1 MIKEGRKSNIESL
14 LTTTYEKVMKILQ
27 NVTSKL
33 KTIGDSNL
41 VEDMIYVINKIESKA
56 LYSYSQVVDSYIG
69 SSDKESEEVKSLL
82 DSLSEYSEHNFFRQN
97 KKDNFITSAVKG
109 RQGGRY
115 KTQFQ
120 NNKEKVNFLDK
131 IEEKLSNLTPKA
143 IDKPTIELLTK
154 NKSLITNKVESLD
167 YIPSFYIEK
176 YPEVMDK
183 NFNIFEFYDKN
194 KDNSFNIIFKSII
207 KKCEVDSLINCSKL
221 DSFTNAV
228 MEGYN
233 NSPLYHNKLHGIDVC
248 HMIFMYMNNIN
259 NFEEKLKFTKM
270 NSLTLLLAALCH
282 DIGHP
287 GFTNNYHIN
296 SLSNFS
302 LTYNDK
308 SVLENY
314 HASVAS
320 KILNKPECNIMD
332 KFEKSEFKAFRRHF
346 VEAILAT
353 DMMYHARTNS
363 TLKSK
368 LTSNN
373 ISNGQNIDSLVPSDE
388 EKAFEVIQEL
398 INFILHLAD
407 ISHNARKFEISEIW
421 VTRLSEEFWIQ
432 GDHEKAADLPISFLC
447 DRETANIP
455 KSQIG
460 FLKGIIVPSY
470 EIMIDMFPDL
480 NFLMTNI
487 QENLEKWIQK
497 DQITDKTQEQDQ
509 TKKRGKLVF
518 NLNLKESKANTG
530 NLSQIIKEENDEGN
544 EEENTDK
551 IIEPKT
557 IFETKF
563 LSINFDDTNDDEKV

>member
-1 MIKEGRKSNIESL
+1 MINQRRKSNIENL

-33 KTIGDSNL
+33 KTIGDTNL

-56 LYSYSQVVDSYIG
+56 LYSYTQVVDSSIIRN
-69 SSDKESEEVKSLL
+69 DKESEEVKSLL
-82 DSLSEYSEHNFFRQN
+82 DSLNEYSEHNFFRQN
-97 KKDNFITSAVKG
+97 KKDNFFTSAIKG

-120 NNKEKVNFLDK
+120 NNKEKLNFLDK
-131 IEEKLSNLTPKA
+131 IEEKISNLTPKS
-143 IDKPTIELLTK
+143 IDKNTASLSK
-154 NKSLITNKVESLD
+154 NRSLVSNKVECLD

-176 YPEVMDK
+176 YPEVMNK
-183 NFNIFEFYDKN
+183 EFNIFDFHSIY
-194 KDNSFNIIFKSII
+194 KDESFSIIFKTII
-207 KKCEVDSLINCSKL
+207 KKSEVDSLINCSKL

-233 NSPLYHNKLHGIDVC
+233 KSPLYHNKLHGIDVC
-248 HMIFMYMNNIN
+248 HMTFMYMNNID

-296 SLSNFS
+296 TLSNFS

-314 HASVAS
+314 HASEAS
-320 KILNKPECNIMD
+320 KILNKPESNIMD

-373 ISNGQNIDSLVPSDE
+373 ISNGQNLDSLVPSDE
-388 EKAFEVIQEL
+388 EKAFEIIQEL
-398 INFILHLAD
+398 LNFILHLAD

-421 VTRLSEEFWIQ
+421 VSKLSEEFWIQ
-432 GDHEKAADLPISFLC
+432 GDFEKAADLPISFLC

-470 EIMIDMFPDL
+470 EIIIDMFPDL
-480 NFLMTNI
+480 NFLMNNI
-487 QENLEKWIQK
+487 QDNIKMWSQK
-497 DQITDKTQEQDQ
+497 DQSQEKTQESEQS
-509 TKKRGKLVF
+509 KKKKLVF
-518 NLNLKESKANTG
+518 NLNSNQSKANTG
-530 NLSQIIKEENDEGN
+530 NLSQIIKEDNDEG
-544 EEENTDK
+544 TDDEK
-551 IIEPKT
+551 PKT
-557 IFETKF
+557 VYETKF
-563 LSINFDDTNDDEKV
+563 ETINFDDINDDEKV